1 VQHEDTLVF
10 DVLAAKDVK
19 HPRVFGVCLVL
30 KGDIEELAG
39 CVYRKPHPA
48 LIYVLAGEI
57 PYSCAR
63 IPCTAEI
70 ISYFVD

>member
-1 VQHEDTLVF
+1 MD
-10 DVLAAKDVK
+10 
-19 HPRVFGVCLVL
+19 
-30 KGDIEELAG
+30 G

-70 ISYFVD
+70 ISILLTREFASNALSRRRYLKSLADDERGS